1 MNIGTP
7 GYRSPEQQKI
17 AEQFQ
22 MDKFVPPGHWF
33 LKEHNYDTKNEKYQ
47 NHTVDPYGYHTNNC
61 DGIHIKENS
70 LLGYS
75 ICCGKTY
82 CSICDTPLHGCTAN
96 GIYLIDN
103 MGYIKCHEFCYEKW
117 ITPTNI

>member
-47 NHTVDPYGYHTNNC
+47 NHTVDPYGYHTKNC
-61 DGIHIKENS
+61 DGIHIKENN
-70 LLGYS
+70 YRFS

-82 CSICDTPLHGCTAN
+82 CSICDTPLHGCTEN
-96 GIYLIDN
+96 GIYLIGK
-103 MGYIKCHEFCYEKW
+103 GYIKCHEFCYKKL
-117 ITPTNI
+117 NNNQ